1 MILNPYTAERRD
13 VFEKY
18 FPMHSQGSR
27 KCIGYHDLC
36 RSCHS
41 ISSVFPMNIK
51 KYIPIPHS
59 AVNIESVK
67 ITTSLIMMRECLVSV
82 TVTEQKQNT
91 KFNNNSQIRS
101 RSTLPAMLK

>member
-1 MILNPYTAERRD
+1 
-13 VFEKY
+13 
-18 FPMHSQGSR
+18 
-27 KCIGYHDLC
+27 
-36 RSCHS
+36 
-41 ISSVFPMNIK
+41 MNIK

-91 KFNNNSQIRS
+91 KNNNSQIRS